1 MKISWGWKIVA
12 LYSGF
17 VMLMLFMV
25 YMTTTEEFHMV
36 KEDYYGAELQHNDH
50 MQKVRNV
57 QALNEA
63 ISLTYQPKAQEI
75 AIQFPADMPQI
86 EGKIQLYR
94 PSNSHL
100 DVSIDLKT
108 DTQNLHRLSTE
119 PYPKGKWILQIDW
132 TSNGKSYYFEKTV
145 II

>member
-25 YMTTTEEFHMV
+25 YKTTTEEFHMV

-50 MQKVRNV
+50 MQKVRNA
-57 QALNEA
+57 QALTEQ
-63 ISLTYQPKAQEI
+63 ISLTYQASEQQV
-75 AIQFPADMPQI
+75 ALQFPADMPHI

-100 DVSIDLKT
+100 DVSLDLRIDSSN
-108 DTQNLHRLSTE
+108 QQIISTE
-119 PYPKGKWILQIDW
+119 PYPKGRWVLQIDW
-132 TSNGKSYYFEKTV
+132 TSDGKAYYFEKSLTL
-145 II
+145 

>member
-17 VMLMLFMV
+17 VMLILFMV
-25 YMTTTEEFHMV
+25 FKASSEEFHMV

-50 MQKVRNV
+50 MQKVRNAQEMT
-57 QALNEA
+57 QAV
-63 ISLTYQPKAQEI
+63 SLTYQASEQQV
-75 AIQFPADMPQI
+75 ALQFPADMQGI

-100 DVSIDLKT
+100 DVSIDLEM
-108 DTQNLHRLSTE
+108 DSSNQHVFSSE
-119 PYPKGKWILQIDW
+119 PYPKGRWILQIDW
-132 TSNGKSYYFEKTV
+132 TSGGKAYYFEKSV
-145 II
+145 VL